1 MNPFSFGATE
11 GFSFTIPQNEKK
23 KETDA
28 TNSFEGFSFGTS
40 TPVHF
45 NIPKSFSTLTTFGET
60 TSNEKDTGFSFGSLT
75 PVQFDIPRSFST
87 LTTFGTSNGEDE
99 MGRENKT
106 KKKDDSNPEINNWRS
121 FPSSESDSDCD
132 YSDGSDDFYEKRDNS
147 ILLNIDDFDT
157 LIWEDGTQQRI
168 SLLQSRIEKVKRNL
182 DGNTQEFPQNSFESW
197 KEAQTYLK
205 EKFDQ
210 TLSILGKEQVN
221 GYKIQSHI
229 TNLEYDLIETNREI
243 QNLLKRKK
251 KIENDITTAE
261 QLKMK
266 FDKQFQ
272 SIEKKHDMLL
282 QMCTDV
288 SLFCENECKM
298 NTAIEKLFE
307 QKSFENFDCSDIS
320 KLLWKMDLTK
330 YQQIFEENQINGK
343 IISMMNVDWATW
355 KLMGIK
361 KRDCFYMTFY
371 FEMFQ
376 IPGFYRTLSNEDLN
390 DCVVCS
396 HSTPEK
402 TIHLLEEYEIS
413 IERELILKNNYCT
426 PILIFPKSLKDL
438 NIDLLSQR
446 GKQIMLTLAKW
457 RKLHELHLKTIRK
470 YHKQCKINK

>member
-1 MNPFSFGATE
+1 MNPFSFGNNDNNSNNYSATGSTE
-11 GFSFTIPQNEKK
+11 GFSFTIPQNGKK
-23 KETDA
+23 KEPQETDA
-28 TNSFEGFSFGTS
+28 TNSFGGFSFGRL
-40 TPVHF
+40 TPV
-45 NIPKSFSTLTTFGET
+45 STSTTFGE
-60 TSNEKDTGFSFGSLT
+60 ST
-75 PVQFDIPRSFST
+75 P
-87 LTTFGTSNGEDE
+87 FGTSNEDDAE
-99 MGRENKT
+99 KENKT
-106 KKKDDSNPEINNWRS
+106 KKDGSESYWKSCFFSDDSDND
-121 FPSSESDSDCD
+121 FDVDSDFENLEN
-132 YSDGSDDFYEKRDNS
+132 GGNNEKLNFYERIDNS
-147 ILLNIDDFDT
+147 TVLNFNDFDNSF
-157 LIWEDGTQQRI
+157 WEDGTQQRI
-168 SLLQSRIEKVKRNL
+168 SLLQSRIGKVKKNL
-182 DGNTQEFPQNSFESW
+182 DAHTQEFPQNSFESW

-205 EKFDQ
+205 EKFDKI
-210 TLSILGKEQVN
+210 LSILDKELVN
-221 GYKIQSHI
+221 KKKIQSHI
-229 TNLEYDLIETNREI
+229 TNLENDLIYTNSKI

-251 KIENDITTAE
+251 KIENDITTAK

-282 QMCTDV
+282 QMCNEV
-288 SLFCENECKM
+288 SLFCENEHKM
-298 NTAIEKLFE
+298 NTAIEKQFE

-343 IISMMNVDWATW
+343 LISMMNVDWATW
-355 KLMGIK
+355 ELMGIK

-376 IPGFYRTLSNEDLN
+376 IPGFYRTFSNEDLN

-396 HSTPEK
+396 HNTPEK
-402 TIHLLEEYEIS
+402 TIHLLEEYEIF
-413 IERELILKNNYCT
+413 IEQELILKNNYCA
-426 PILIFPKSLKDL
+426 PILIFSKSLKDL